1 MFWWESKVCWESRF
15 CRVSR
20 GRVTWHSEE
29 EEGAL
34 LFCSCCR
41 LLLRCCNVTGT
52 ADASRNEVELELV
65 DANGLLIIEV
75 VTG

>member
-29 EEGAL
+29 EGAV
-34 LFCSCCR
+34 LFCSCC
-41 LLLRCCNVTGT
+41 LFPRCCSVTGT
-52 ADASRNEVELELV
+52 ADASRNELELELV
-65 DANGLLIIEV
+65 DAKGLLIIVE